1 MDPTTE
7 YFDETARFYDA
18 YYEAQD
24 LEDVEFFRD
33 LAGSTDG
40 PVLEAACGTGRI
52 YLELLE
58 DGIDVDGFD
67 ASAGMLARLRERGAK
82 AGLEPS
88 VWQADMRDFAVE
100 REYGLAI
107 VAFRSFLHLLSIPE
121 QLAALERFHEA
132 LAPDGTLV
140 IAAFAPS
147 FDIICEQYGEWQEE
161 SVTVEGESYQ
171 IRTKQEIVDQ
181 LDQIAEGTQQVRN
194 AEGDIVAES
203 SYRMVLIPRRQFE
216 LLLRDSPFGTWT
228 VHGGFDREPL
238 SSVEQEMVW
247 EIEP

>member
-1 MDPTTE
+1 MDSTIQ
-7 YFDETARFYDA
+7 YFDETARYYDA
-18 YYEAQD
+18 YYDAQGPD
-24 LEDVEFFRD
+24 DVEFFRD
-33 LAGSTDG
+33 LAAATDG

-67 ASAGMLARLRERGAK
+67 ASAGMLARLLDRAAD

-88 VWQADMRDFAVE
+88 VWQADMRDFAVD

-121 QLAALERFHEA
+121 QLAALDRFHEA

-140 IAAFAPS
+140 IAVFAPS
-147 FDIICEQYGEWQEE
+147 FDLICDQYGEWQEE
-161 SVTVEGESYQ
+161 TVTVEGESYQ

-194 AEGDIVAES
+194 ADGEIVAES
-203 SYRMVLIPRRQFE
+203 TYRMAMIPRRQFE
-216 LLLRDSPFGTWT
+216 LLLRDSPFTTWT
-228 VHGGFDREPL
+228 VFGGFDREPL
-238 SSVEQEMVW
+238 SDVEQEMVW